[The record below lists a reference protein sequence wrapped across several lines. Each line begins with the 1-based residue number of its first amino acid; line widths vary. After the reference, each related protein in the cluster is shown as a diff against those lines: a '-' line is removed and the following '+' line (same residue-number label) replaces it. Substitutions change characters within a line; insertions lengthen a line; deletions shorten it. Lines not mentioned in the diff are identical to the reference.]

1 MKLRNKLK
9 CGGKSRRK
17 ASFGADGAVMAAAT
31 LAAAGINAAATASAA
46 KTQSKA
52 AVENAKT
59 QAKVIQDQTNN
70 NNNLQKEQLAFTRA
84 QNQENRQQQQDIQ
97 TTLQLL
103 AGQENMNDRME
114 RNKMQVK
121 YGGKPK
127 HQSIKSPFYGGGQF
141 QVTDGGGVIPL
152 SITPE
157 GYGLYE
163 LYGNDHD
170 HYHKTKG
177 GKYKTGVGIKFND
190 GSIVEGE
197 GNQNTKQGELLYVTP
212 YDTIF
217 LSKHSIDGFNPTEA
231 VKQGVHP
238 VQAFNIQEILKA
250 KLCLNDD
257 GSKEKCGKHRS
268 IKCAM
273 GGITPVIDQANMTQ
287 NPNNGTASVAS
298 GVVYGVNQTTSPVEE
313 LQYVT
318 PYDDIFLSKHSIDGF
333 NPTKA
338 VMNGANPEQAFAI
351 QEILK
356 DIKGIDD
363 NGRKLTH
370 NSIKRRM
377 GGYSPA
383 LDQANFT
390 QNPNNG
396 TASVSGGVAYK
407 VNSPTTSPVEE
418 LQYNNSIAKRG
429 GRIHLK
435 CGGRRKAA
443 WGDYAGS
450 TYNAAGNLLG
460 AGITTLGN
468 MIAGNRLGKAYMKAG
483 NIISDAYSQMHGIDM
498 SELKRE
504 DYEAPHSLAVVRD
517 SSTNINP
524 QLERIRRNSAAER
537 REINRGTLSSAVRQQ
552 RLSAV
557 NDKMMQQSSEQYAYK
572 QNEDEK
578 IKQANA
584 ERITQVAQAN
594 ADRDVQALKDYNA
607 QRLALLQYN
616 NDIENTK
623 ITGAAQAK
631 ADAIAQASNIKNQA
645 IQNSTLA
652 FGNALTASGQ
662 AFATAYDNAR
672 KYEREDAYTYA
683 GLSTP
688 ERRSLAL
695 SGKSPNNATR
705 YYNEQLNIFNTTTD
719 ADMKRTAYD
728 NILAVIDANPNLSL
742 NLPRINANIGD
753 GSLNTRATVN
763 LPNKLPIF
771 IR

>member
-46 KTQSKA
+46 KAQSKA
-52 AVENAKT
+52 AIENAKT

-127 HQSIKSPFYGGGQF
+127 HQSVKSPFYGGGRF

-177 GKYKTGVGIKFND
+177 GKHKTGVGIKFND

-197 GNQNTKQGELLYVTP
+197 GNQNTNQGELLYVTP
-212 YDTIF
+212 DDAMFI
-217 LSKHSIDGFNPTEA
+217 SKHSIA
-231 VKQGVHP
+231 
-238 VQAFNIQEILKA
+238 
-250 KLCLNDD
+250 
-257 GSKEKCGKHRS
+257 
-268 IKCAM
+268 
-273 GGITPVIDQANMTQ
+273 
-287 NPNNGTASVAS
+287 
-298 GVVYGVNQTTSPVEE
+298 
-313 LQYVT
+313 
-318 PYDDIFLSKHSIDGF
+318 GF

-338 VMNGANPEQAFAI
+338 VMNGADPEQAFAI
-351 QEILK
+351 QETLK

-370 NSIKRRM
+370 NSIKRLM

-396 TASVSGGVAYK
+396 TAAVSGGVAYK
-407 VNSPTTSPVEE
+407 VNSPTTSPIEE
-418 LQYNNSIAKRG
+418 LQYAKNG

-435 CGGRRKAA
+435 CGGRKKAA

-450 TYNAAGNLLG
+450 VYNAAGNLLG

-468 MIAGNRLGKAYMKAG
+468 MIAGNRLGKAYMRAG

-537 REINRGTLSSAVRQQ
+537 REINRGTLSSAARQQ

-672 KYEREDAYTYA
+672 KYEREDAYLYA

-728 NILAVIDANPNLSL
+728 NILAVIGANPNLSL
-742 NLPRINANIGD
+742 NLP
-753 GSLNTRATVN
+753 
-763 LPNKLPIF
+763 K
-771 IR
+771 

>member
-9 CGGKSRRK
+9 CGGKTRRK

-127 HQSIKSPFYGGGQF
+127 RQTIKSPFYGGGLF
-141 QVTDGGGVIPL
+141 QVTDGGGVIPR

-163 LYGNDHD
+163 LFGNDHE
-170 HYHKTKG
+170 HYHKAPD
-177 GKYKTGVGIKFND
+177 GKYKTGVGIKFKD
-190 GSIVEGE
+190 GSIVEGQ

-212 YDTIF
+212 YDAMFI
-217 LSKHSIDGFNPTEA
+217 SKNSIAGFNPTEA
-231 VKQGVHP
+231 VNQGLHP
-238 VQAFNIQEILKA
+238 VLSFNIQEILKE
-250 KLCLNDD
+250 KLGLNDD
-257 GSKEKCGKHRS
+257 GSKAKCGKHHS
-268 IKCAM
+268 IKRVM

-287 NPNNGTASVAS
+287 NPSNGTVSVGA
-298 GVVYGVNQTTSPVEE
+298 GTVYGVNMTPPVEDN
-313 LQYVT
+313 QIT
-318 PYDDIFLSKHSIDGF
+318 PL
-333 NPTKA
+333 A
-338 VMNGANPEQAFAI
+338 RNG
-351 QEILK
+351 K
-356 DIKGIDD
+356 
-363 NGRKLTH
+363 
-370 NSIKRRM
+370 
-377 GGYSPA
+377 
-383 LDQANFT
+383 
-390 QNPNNG
+390 
-396 TASVSGGVAYK
+396 
-407 VNSPTTSPVEE
+407 
-418 LQYNNSIAKRG
+418 
-429 GRIHLK
+429 RIHLK
-435 CGGRRKAA
+435 CGGRKKAA
-443 WGDYAGS
+443 WGDYAGA

-468 MIAGNRLGKAYMKAG
+468 MIAGNRLGKAYMRAG
-483 NIISDAYSQMHGIDM
+483 NIISDAYSKMHGIDM

-504 DYEAPHSLAVVRD
+504 DYEVPHTLAVIRD
-517 SSTNINP
+517 ANNISYDP
-524 QLERIRRNSAAER
+524 QRERVLRDAASER
-537 REINRGTLSSAVRQQ
+537 REINRGNLSSAARQQ
-552 RLSAV
+552 KLAATHDRAF
-557 NDKMMQQSSEQYAYK
+557 QRISEIDAAE
-572 QNEDEK
+572 N
-578 IKQANA
+578 NA
-584 ERITQVAQAN
+584 REPIRQGNFERIDRNIKNN
-594 ADRDVQALKDYNA
+594 ADRDAEALKEYNT
-607 QRLALLQYN
+607 QRFALLQYN
-616 NDIENTK
+616 NEIENAK
-623 ITGAAQAK
+623 EAGMAQAR
-631 ADAIAQASNIKNQA
+631 ADAIAQASNIKSQA
-645 IQNSTLA
+645 IQNSVSA
-652 FGNALTASGQ
+652 FGNALAASGQ
-662 AFATAYDNAR
+662 AFATAHDNAI

-742 NLPRINANIGD
+742 NLPRINVNIGD